1 MSVARTQ
8 HAMRDAAD
16 SCLVLLFYL
25 SIMAAR
31 HNGMGSRSKIATQSV
46 YAFEEAKDMRKCTV
60 DGGNKDTDPL

>member
-1 MSVARTQ
+1 MSVAITQ

-25 SIMAAR
+25 SISAR

-60 DGGNKDTDPL
+60 NGGKKDTEPL